1 MGKNI
6 VIKSAI
12 LSIILFLIDQISKIL
27 VTRLLDIHSSF
38 SVINNFFYLTYTHN
52 TGAAFSILTGKRL
65 LLIIISIIVILT
77 IFYYIRKNKVV
88 DKLEITSFSLII
100 GGSLGNLFDRLLRG
114 YVIDFL
120 DFRFF
125 GYNFPIFNL
134 ADVFIVVGVFL
145 IIIKTSRKEDKN
157 ANSNRWWHK

>member
-1 MGKNI
+1 
-6 VIKSAI
+6 
-12 LSIILFLIDQISKIL
+12 
-27 VTRLLDIHSSF
+27 
-38 SVINNFFYLTYTHN
+38 
-52 TGAAFSILTGKRL
+52 GKRL

-125 GYNFPIFNL
+125 GYNFTIFNL

-157 ANSNRWWHK
+157 ANSNR